1 MSVDRIALPGT
12 TGKLWLC
19 GRLDIAPDPE
29 ATLAWAD
36 GATTVVCLN
45 PVDELEVRFPTYVE
59 WLKANRGGRAL
70 WFPIRNFNAPSA
82 ETALPFL
89 RIVATRLE
97 QGDGVVMHCA
107 AGQGR
112 AGTIAVCVL
121 MLLGASKR
129 EALTTVASHRAF
141 AGPGEYSQQQLVNA
155 VAAAVAR

>member
-1 MSVDRIALPGT
+1 MSIDRIPLPST

-19 GRLDIAPDPE
+19 GRVDIAPDPE

-45 PVDELEVRFPTYVE
+45 PIDELAVRFPTYVE

-70 WFPIRNFNAPSA
+70 WFPIRNFDAPSA
-82 ETALPFL
+82 ATALPLL
-89 RIVATRLE
+89 RIITARLE
-97 QGDGVVMHCA
+97 RGEGVVMHCA

-112 AGTIAVCVL
+112 AGTMAVCVL
-121 MLLGASKR
+121 LLLGASKR

-141 AGPGEYSQQQLVNA
+141 AGPGEYSQQHLVNE
-155 VAAAVAR
+155 VAAVVTR